1 VDGSGLPHDDA
12 STAAHRNFLPELE
25 ANAMI
30 SATLSRCFGIF
41 ALLSITSATQYGA
54 EARKL
59 SLKEA
64 VELAISQNHSLR
76 IARLKIVENQ
86 QRKAGEH
93 ASYFPS
99 IKDSANADDSTGID
113 HLVIPAGTFG
123 RVQGQLVPGSE
134 VSIPQGLHHL
144 LLNEASISQPLTQL
158 IRIHEANRIAASE
171 VAISRAE
178 LRKDENQVAVDVHRL
193 YFAILIAALQ
203 KRAGEEQI
211 AYAKE
216 ELKENVDAVRKG
228 SLLRVSEIQGNT
240 DVLQGQQAVL
250 TADLQVTDLN
260 TELNDLLGLPLDT
273 KLDLEP
279 IEAIGPDRRPLEEYV
294 QAAWANNPE
303 IASAEESIKK
313 ARAAVTGA
321 KSAFIPDITA
331 YASDT
336 WQNGVPFVVTNF
348 GTVGV
353 RLNYDVFDF
362 GKRRAAVRGRD
373 AQLAEAE
380 ENLTRLK
387 DSISAQVERNYNAVE
402 RTKNLMAVADKVVA
416 LRRENERLSHNQVT
430 EGVVTVAST
439 LEASSATYKS
449 QVDLLQANLNYM
461 LAWAELKQTIGQT
474 PGL

>member
-1 VDGSGLPHDDA
+1 VMTLM
-12 STAAHRNFLPELE
+12 T
-25 ANAMI
+25 
-30 SATLSRCFGIF
+30 SAILSRQFTIF
-41 ALLSITSATQYGA
+41 AFLSLAGAPQYGA
-54 EARKL
+54 EVRKL

-76 IARLKIVENQ
+76 IARLKIVENEQ
-86 QRKAGEH
+86 KKAGEH

-99 IKDSANADDSTGID
+99 IKDAANADDSTGVD
-113 HLVIPAGTFG
+113 HLVIPTGALG
-123 RVQGQLVPGSE
+123 RVQRQLVPGSA

-158 IRIHEANRIAASE
+158 IRIHEANRISAAE
-171 VAISRAE
+171 VAISRAD
-178 LRKDENQVAVDVHRL
+178 LKKAENQVAVDVHRL
-193 YFAILIAALQ
+193 YFAVLTAELE
-203 KRAGEEQI
+203 KRAAEERI
-211 AYAKE
+211 AYARQ
-216 ELKENVDAVRKG
+216 ELKENTEGVRDG
-228 SLLRVSEIQGNT
+228 SLLRVSQIQGDV

-260 TELNDLLGLPLDT
+260 TELDDLLGLPLDT
-273 KLDLEP
+273 KLDLQP
-279 IEAIGPDRRPLEEYV
+279 IEAIGTERRPLEEYV
-294 QAAWANNPE
+294 QTAWANNPE

-313 ARAAVTGA
+313 VRAAVTSA

-336 WQNGVPFVVTNF
+336 WQNGVPFIVTNF

-362 GKRRAAVRGRD
+362 GKRRAAVRERE

-380 ENLTRLK
+380 ENVKRLK
-387 DSISAQVERNYNAVE
+387 DSISAQVERAYNALE
-402 RTKNLMAVADKVVA
+402 RTKNLVAVSDQLVA

-430 EGVVTVAST
+430 EGVVTVANT
-439 LEASSATYKS
+439 LEATSATYKS

-461 LAWAELKQTIGQT
+461 LAWAELKQTVGQT